1 MVTFGIEN
9 CKINDVDLYVQN
21 IIEYFNL
28 DEYEADIDITF
39 KKKCDGDAG
48 GYCFGDE
55 ESVEIEIATHCQGE
69 PISIMSQLINLGHE
83 MVHAKQLITGQL
95 KDHGIQLA
103 TSGDCQTLVKV
114 SEWEGQTMTNIS
126 YDDQPWEI
134 EAYALEREVY
144 DRCFK

>member
-9 CKINDVDLYVQN
+9 CKINDVDNYVQN
-21 IIEYFNL
+21 IIEHFNL
-28 DEYEADIDITF
+28 DEYDADIDIVF
-39 KKKCDGDAG
+39 KKKCDGHAG

-55 ESVEIEIATHCQGE
+55 DEVEIEIATHVMGE
-69 PISIMSQLINLGHE
+69 PVGIKTQLINLAHE

-103 TSGDCQTLVKV
+103 TSGDIQTLVKV
-114 SEWEGQTMTNIS
+114 SEWEGETMTNVP

-144 DRCFK
+144 DKCFK

>member
-1 MVTFGIEN
+1 MITFGIEN

-48 GYCFGDE
+48 GYCFGDN

-103 TSGDCQTLVKV
+103 TSGDSQALVKV
-114 SEWEGQTMTNIS
+114 SEWEGETMTNVP

-144 DRCFK
+144 DKCFK

>member
-9 CKINDVDLYVQN
+9 CKINDVDIYVQN
-21 IIEYFNL
+21 IIEHFNL
-28 DEYEADIDITF
+28 DEYDADIDIVF
-39 KKKCDGDAG
+39 KKKCDGHAG

-55 ESVEIEIATHCQGE
+55 DEVEIEIATHVMGE
-69 PISIMSQLINLGHE
+69 PVGIKTQLINLAHE

-103 TSGDCQTLVKV
+103 TSGDIQTLVKV
-114 SEWEGQTMTNIS
+114 SEWEGETMTNVP

-144 DRCFK
+144 DKCFK